1 MKNEN
6 NSSNNNIENTLDNLE
21 KCSRSE
27 LIYMSRLYERAEK
40 YDEMVECVNYF
51 IKLNPKINIDER
63 NILSAGY
70 KNIITSKRYS
80 WRYLFNQIK
89 KEEKNKNNLATMYI
103 NEIKNKVEEEIKK
116 ICKDIFS
123 LLDNHLIP
131 STEDPEFKVYFL
143 KLKADYFRYLCE
155 FTKDEEFDSSL
166 LGAEKSY
173 KEAHEIAEKTLP
185 ISSTTRL
192 GTALNYSV
200 LLFEIKNLREEAS
213 KIAKSAL
220 DEGLKILD
228 DLEKNKQKDT
238 ILIIQLLMENLIL
251 WNSEEK
257 DDMFQ

>member
-1 MKNEN
+1 MTTNAETTDY
-6 NSSNNNIENTLDNLE
+6 SQL
-21 KCSRSE
+21 SRSD
-27 LIYMSRLYERAEK
+27 LIYLSRLYERAEK
-40 YDEMVECVNYF
+40 FDEMVQCINYF
-51 IKLNPKINIDER
+51 VKLNPKLNIDER

-70 KNIITSKRYS
+70 KNIIATKRFS
-80 WRYLFNQIK
+80 WRYLMNQSK
-89 KEEKNKNNLATMYI
+89 KEEKNKNTLAVSYI
-103 NEIKNKVEEEIKK
+103 NEIKSRVEDEIKK
-116 ICKDIFS
+116 ICLDINT

-131 STEDPEFKVYFL
+131 STDDIEFKVYFL

-155 FTKDEEFDSSL
+155 FTTNEEFEASL
-166 LGAEKSY
+166 NNAEKAY
-173 KEAHEIAEKTLP
+173 KDAYELGEQSLP

-213 KIAKSAL
+213 KIAKTSL

-251 WNSEEK
+251 WNTEEK
-257 DDMFQ
+257 EDLFQE